1 MAEKTIREENML
13 FLREHF
19 PDLAAYLEK
28 AEPRPLDPRLPES
41 PEDAADGPAGS
52 GDGSSAGDSIAVVGT
67 AAGVPSL
74 VVNGKYIHSPRDP
87 IREGLRAAETLP
99 EGDGPIAALGFGLGY
114 AVIAAAERFPQR
126 PVVIVE
132 RRVSVLRAALE
143 TRDLRQFLSS
153 RRAVFVLGNAGD
165 PQRAVGAALRLFE
178 GKPEI
183 LRNRALMAL
192 DGDWFGKAEKQ
203 LKFYIA
209 KDGVNRNTLKK
220 FGKRWV
226 RNLAAN
232 MEAIRDIPG
241 VELLSSC
248 LPPEMPVLLVAAG
261 PSLDEIAPLLP
272 RLAER
277 AVVAAVDTALRMLLR
292 AGTPPDFVLAV
303 DPQFWNARHLD
314 RVPFPASCF
323 VAESAVYPPVMRHS
337 FGRAFLCSSLFPLGK
352 FIENRVDPKG
362 ALGTGGSVATTAWDF
377 ARVLGTESLWLAGL
391 DLSFPSLKTHFKG
404 ALFEERALALSGRLF
419 PAETRSFHAL
429 RDGFPFSA
437 PALCGGTVLTDRRLS
452 LYASWFENRI
462 GMYPRLKNRSFS
474 VNGIAIPGLIPA
486 RAEELLA
493 LPPRREEINCL
504 LAETFARAEAAFFS
518 EEAAA
523 ARNARYKES
532 RRELFA
538 GLEKIRGL
546 AEKAAG
552 LAEGARAGEKQRV
565 AAGRAGE
572 RRVSEETARA
582 LDELEK
588 ANQEIS
594 GSEVKDVAGFIFP
607 SIGEL
612 EDGLESGPDSET
624 ERHLELSA
632 RFYRALA
639 GAADYHLKVFQGL
652 ARNFA

>member
-13 FLREHF
+13 VLRKHF

-28 AEPRPLDPRLPES
+28 AGMRPPNGE
-41 PEDAADGPAGS
+41 AGGLS
-52 GDGSSAGDSIAVVGT
+52 DDIAVVDT

-74 VVNGKYIHSPRDP
+74 VVSGKYIHSPRDP
-87 IREGLRAAETLP
+87 VREGARAAEALP

-126 PVVIVE
+126 PVIIVE
-132 RRVSVLRAALE
+132 RRVSILHAALG

-153 RRAVFVLGNAGD
+153 RRAAFILGNAGD
-165 PQRAVGAALRLFE
+165 SEPAMGAALRLFE

-192 DGDWFGKAEKQ
+192 DEEWFGKAEKQ
-203 LKFYIA
+203 LKFHIS
-209 KDGVNRNTLKK
+209 KDDVNRNTLKK

-232 MEAIRDIPG
+232 METIRDIPG
-241 VELLSSC
+241 VELLASC
-248 LPPEMPVLLVAAG
+248 LPPEMPVLLAAAG

-277 AVVAAVDTALRMLLR
+277 AVVVAVDTALSLLLR

-314 RVPFPASCF
+314 RAPSPASCF
-323 VAESAVYPPVMRHS
+323 IAESAVYPSVMRHS
-337 FGRAFLCSSLFPLGK
+337 FARAFLCSSLFPLGK

-377 ARVLGTESLWLAGL
+377 ARILGTESLWLAGL

-429 RDGFPFSA
+429 RDGFPFFA
-437 PALCGGTVLTDRRLS
+437 PALSGGAVLTDRRLS
-452 LYASWFENRI
+452 LYAVWFENRI

-474 VNGIAIPGLIPA
+474 LDGIAIPGIIPA
-486 RAEELLA
+486 KPEELLA
-493 LPPRREEINCL
+493 LPPRRREINGL
-504 LAETFARAEAAFFS
+504 LAETFARAETAFES
-518 EEAAA
+518 QEAV
-523 ARNARYKES
+523 RNARYGEA
-532 RRELFA
+532 RRGLLA
-538 GLEKIRGL
+538 GLEKIRAL
-546 AEKAAG
+546 AEKAAA
-552 LAEGARAGEKQRV
+552 LAEKARAREKQQGP
-565 AAGRAGE
+565 AGRAGE
-572 RRVSEETARA
+572 RRVSEETARV
-582 LDELEK
+582 LGELEK
-588 ANQEIS
+588 ANREITR
-594 GSEVKDVAGFIFP
+594 SEVKDVAGFLFP

-612 EDGLESGPDSET
+612 EDGLEGGPDSET
-624 ERHLELSA
+624 KRHLELSA
-632 RFYRALA
+632 KFYRALA
-639 GAADYHLKVFQGL
+639 GTADYHLKVFSGL
-652 ARNFA
+652 ARNLT